1 MEDQKQLVETLKGVK
16 TRLYEQLDS
25 VSNLLRTEE
34 KKLERMCQE
43 KGHEFLAERD
53 SHDYHASKTLY
64 VCQQCGFVTMT
75 RPTCP
80 TDKFS

>member
-1 MEDQKQLVETLKGVK
+1 MEHQKQLVQSLQGVRA
-16 TRLYEQLDS
+16 RLCEQLDC

-34 KKLERMCQE
+34 KKLEQLCQE
-43 KGHEFLAERD
+43 KGHKFLAERD
-53 SHDYHASKTLY
+53 YHDCHASKTLY

-80 TDKFS
+80 TDFS